1 MVPHGFDQTNGK
13 VQGLR
18 GDDGGVIAPAVPEP
32 TVTGFIAKLL
42 GAPAPDH
49 GASAVDHDPS
59 ITPYS
64 EEGLL

>member
-13 VQGLR
+13 IDGLR
-18 GDDGGVIAPAVPEP
+18 GDDGGVLAPAVPEP
-32 TVTGFIAKLL
+32 TMTGFVASLL
-42 GAPAPDH
+42 GARAPER

-64 EEGLL
+64 EEGVL